1 MEKEYFIIYLSVDGK
16 HYNNVTIT
24 SKSFS
29 AACKEAA
36 SFVKK
41 FGLNLVTVSEK
52 QAFKDNFQ
60 IFNC

>member
-1 MEKEYFIIYLSVDGK
+1 MEKEYLIIYLSVDGK
-16 HYNNVTIT
+16 YYNHVTIT

-29 AACKEAA
+29 AAYKEAA

-52 QAFKDNFQ
+52 QAFKDNCR
-60 IFNC
+60 ILNY